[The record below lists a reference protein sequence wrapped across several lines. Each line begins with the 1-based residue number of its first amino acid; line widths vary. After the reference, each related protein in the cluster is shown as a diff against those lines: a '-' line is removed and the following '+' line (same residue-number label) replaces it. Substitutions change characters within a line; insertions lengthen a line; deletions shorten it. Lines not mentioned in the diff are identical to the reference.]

1 MMKKKLYSLL
11 LSTLAISA
19 AFAQKGNNQF
29 IFGLE
34 AGFPTGNLSSY
45 NTGIGVLGKALMG
58 TGEKSQVG
66 FGTGYTVFKYSE
78 TADNLVQKRSVVP
91 FMLIYRQRVSLLYF
105 EPQVGYGAYTSTV
118 KRGTGNTS
126 TKTTTSNGGFT
137 LAVGGGVQL
146 GALDLGLRYQ
156 AGFPSGGN
164 MSFLGLHAAYVFRA
178 RR

>member
-1 MMKKKLYSLL
+1 MKNKLFAML
-11 LSTLAISA
+11 LSILAIA
-19 AFAQKGNNQF
+19 PAFAQKGNNQF

-34 AGFPTGNLSSY
+34 AGFPTGNVSDY
-45 NTGIGVLGKALMG
+45 GTGIGVLGKALIG
-58 TGEKSQVG
+58 TGDKSQFG

-78 TADNLVQKRSVVP
+78 ATDNLTQKRSVVP

-118 KRGTGNTS
+118 KRGSGNTS
-126 TKTTTSNGGFT
+126 TKTTISNGGFT
-137 LAVGGGVQL
+137 MAVGGGVQL

-164 MSFLGLHAAYVFRA
+164 LAFFGLHAAYVFRA

>member
-1 MMKKKLYSLL
+1 MKKKIYTLL
-11 LSTLAISA
+11 LSTLAISP

-34 AGFPTGNLSSY
+34 AGFPTGNLSSF
-45 NTGIGVLGKALMG
+45 NTGFGVLGKALIG

-66 FGTGYTVFKYSE
+66 FGTGYTVFKHDVIGGN
-78 TADNLVQKRSVVP
+78 THHKRSVVP
-91 FMLIYRQRVSLLYF
+91 FMLIYRQRVNILYF
-105 EPQVGYGAYTSTV
+105 EPQAGYGAYTSTM
-118 KRGTGNTS
+118 KTGSGNT
-126 TKTTTSNGGFT
+126 TTQTTTSNGGFT
-137 LAVGGGVQL
+137 LALGGGVQL

-164 MSFLGLHAAYVFRA
+164 LAFLGLHAAYVFRA